1 MLYKFIINEQNL
13 LRAMTKATILYR
25 IYKSPVGNLK
35 IGSIGEKL
43 CMCDW
48 CNSKKHHQ
56 NIQRLKQQLNAE
68 LKEGSSG
75 TINNA
80 IAQLNEYFS
89 GIRQRFDISL
99 LLIGTEFQKA
109 IWNQLTNIPYGS
121 TVIYST
127 IARVCSHPESV
138 RATANAIG
146 ANPMSIIIPCHRV
159 IGKSGALT
167 GYAGGIAAKQALL
180 NLEKTATGSRAI

>member
-13 LRAMTKATILYR
+13 LRVMTKATILYR

-48 CNSKKHHQ
+48 SDSKRHHQ

-68 LKEGSSG
+68 LKESSSV

-89 GIRQRFDISL
+89 GIRQKFDIPL

-109 IWNQLTNIPYGS
+109 IWNQLTNIPYGC

-127 IARVCSHPESV
+127 IARVCNHPESV

-146 ANPMSIIIPCHRV
+146 ANPISIIIPCHRV
-159 IGKSGALT
+159 IGKNGALT
-167 GYAGGIAAKQALL
+167 GYAGGITAKQALL
-180 NLEKTATGSRAI
+180 KLESPQSE